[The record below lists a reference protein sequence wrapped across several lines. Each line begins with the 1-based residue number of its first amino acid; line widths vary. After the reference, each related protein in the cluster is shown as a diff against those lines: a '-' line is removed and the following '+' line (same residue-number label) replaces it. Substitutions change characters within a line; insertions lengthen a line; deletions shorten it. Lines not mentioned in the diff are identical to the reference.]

1 MTAEAAAQVDP
12 TEGGRW
18 IVLDGRRWRAT
29 DPSIP
34 QSLRQEL
41 VNNLMAARRG
51 VGSARRAGDDAA
63 ERLARAQVDD
73 AKVALGE
80 RGEPWWEPPS
90 EGGRRQRARA
100 TVRALS
106 GGRAPD
112 RTICPSDVARAIGG
126 PSWRS
131 LLGMVRDEV
140 RNLARDNVVEV
151 SQRGEPLDPDRDWKG
166 PIRIRRTG

>member
-18 IVLDGRRWRAT
+18 IVIDGRRWRAT

-34 QSLRQEL
+34 EPLRQEL

-73 AKVALGE
+73 AKFALGE

-90 EGGRRQRARA
+90 EGGRRRRARA

-112 RTICPSDVARAIGG
+112 RTICPSDVAR
-126 PSWRS
+126 
-131 LLGMVRDEV
+131 V
-140 RNLARDNVVEV
+140 
-151 SQRGEPLDPDRDWKG
+151 
-166 PIRIRRTG
+166 

>member
-12 TEGGRW
+12 TESGRW
-18 IVLDGRRWRAT
+18 IVIDGRRWRAT

-34 QSLRQEL
+34 EPLRQEL

-73 AKVALGE
+73 AKFALGE

-90 EGGRRQRARA
+90 EGGRRRRARA

-131 LLGMVRDEV
+131 ILGMVRDEV
-140 RNLARDNVVEV
+140 RTLAYDNVVEV
-151 SQRGEPLDPDRDWKG
+151 SQRGKPLDPDRAWKG

>member
-1 MTAEAAAQVDP
+1 MCIRDSDP

-80 RGEPWWEPPS
+80 RGEPCLLYTSPS
-90 EGGRRQRARA
+90 PR
-100 TVRALS
+100 
-106 GGRAPD
+106 D
-112 RTICPSDVARAIGG
+112 RTRSRMPSSA
-126 PSWRS
+126 
-131 LLGMVRDEV
+131 
-140 RNLARDNVVEV
+140 
-151 SQRGEPLDPDRDWKG
+151 
-166 PIRIRRTG
+166 